1 MQYNEI
7 YYPKD
12 GVCVHFPSPLVVQC
26 GCMPGNRS
34 CGTQQKPPAT
44 WRNTNWFSS
53 VKGTKAGESL
63 LKKTSW
69 IVAAGLERLDLPND
83 SLQVLAE

>member
-1 MQYNEI
+1 MQYDEI

-12 GVCVHFPSPLVVQC
+12 VTCVHFPSPLVVQC
-26 GCMPGNRS
+26 GSMSGNHS
-34 CGTQQKPPAT
+34 CGTQQKTSAT
-44 WRNTNWFSS
+44 WGNRNWFSS

-63 LKKTSW
+63 LKQTSW
-69 IVAAGLERLDLPND
+69 IVAAGLERLDLSND